1 MIFRRRR
8 PKTVRYVIRARALR
22 QLGLAPEGPPPPE
35 KKKPSRPTHLRLV
48 DKSDG
53 GEGVR

>member
-1 MIFRRRR
+1 MIIRRRR
-8 PKTVRYVIRARALR
+8 PKTVRYVIRAGELR

-35 KKKPSRPTHLRLV
+35 KKKPSRPTDLRLV